1 MKLLNQTKKAALL
14 LSVLSISA
22 NAGETKLF
30 NGKDLTGWSGDAKF
44 WSVEDGALTAQS
56 TVENPVPHNTFL
68 IWQDGKPGDFTLTL
82 KFKMTPGSD
91 KNYTNSG
98 IQYRSK
104 VIDAEKFIV
113 GGYQADFEYGPKW
126 SGILYEE
133 KGRGILAKRGEKVTL
148 KQGEKPQ
155 KPVIEVTGKTGDP
168 KEIEATIKKDD
179 WNDYK
184 IVAKGNNVQQFINGK
199 LTVDVTDETAEA
211 PKSGVIA
218 LQMHKGPPMKVQ
230 FKDIVL
236 TTEK

>member
-1 MKLLNQTKKAALL
+1 MKLLKQTKKAVLI
-14 LSVLSISA
+14 LSVISITA
-22 NAGETKLF
+22 DAGETKLF

-56 TVENPVPHNTFL
+56 TAENPVPHNTFL

-133 KGRGILAKRGEKVTL
+133 KGRGILAKRGEKVTI
-148 KQGEKPQ
+148 KQGEKPK

-168 KEIEATIKKDD
+168 KEIQAAIKKDD

-184 IVAKGNNVQQFINGK
+184 IVAKGNRVQQFINGK

-236 TTEK
+236 VTED